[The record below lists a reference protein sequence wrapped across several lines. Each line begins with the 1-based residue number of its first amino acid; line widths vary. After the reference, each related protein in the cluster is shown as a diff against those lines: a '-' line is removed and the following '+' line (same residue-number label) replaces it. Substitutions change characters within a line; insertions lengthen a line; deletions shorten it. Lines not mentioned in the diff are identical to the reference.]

1 MRGGFDYKEFTREF
15 KAICGSLENG
25 EESKYD
31 EHLKTTDLLLNEFFD
46 EVFKP
51 ALSDK
56 DFCYPADVNSVAQL
70 FQSIYSV
77 CSSSRERL
85 ILLLGESLVY
95 ATFGNMLSAETDVER

>member
-1 MRGGFDYKEFTREF
+1 MRDGFDYIKFTREF
-15 KAICGSLENG
+15 KEICGSLENG

-31 EHLKTTDLLLNEFFD
+31 EHLKTTNMLMDEFFD
-46 EVFKP
+46 KVFNP

-56 DFCYPADVNSVAQL
+56 DFYYPADVNSVAQL

-85 ILLLGESLVY
+85 ILLLGEVLVY
-95 ATFGNMLSAETDVER
+95 ATFGNVLDAETEAG

>member
-1 MRGGFDYKEFTREF
+1 MRDGFDYRKFTREF

-31 EHLKTTDLLLNEFFD
+31 EHLKTTDLLIDEFFD

-51 ALSDK
+51 ALSNK
-56 DFCYPADVNSVAQL
+56 DFCFPADVNSVAQL
-70 FQSIYSV
+70 FKSIYSV

-85 ILLLGESLVY
+85 ILSLGESLVY
-95 ATFGNMLSAETDVER
+95 ATFGNMLSAETDIER

>member
-1 MRGGFDYKEFTREF
+1 MRGSFDYKEFTREF

-51 ALSDK
+51 ALSNK
-56 DFCYPADVNSVAQL
+56 EFCYPADVNSVAQL

-77 CSSSRERL
+77 CSSPRERL
-85 ILLLGESLVY
+85 ILLLGEALVY
-95 ATFGNMLSAETDVER
+95 ATFGDVLDAETEAG

>member
-1 MRGGFDYKEFTREF
+1 MRGDFDYKEFTREF

-56 DFCYPADVNSVAQL
+56 GFCFPTDVNSVAQL

-77 CSSSRERL
+77 CSSPRERL

-95 ATFGNMLSAETDVER
+95 ATFGNMFNAETEAG

>member
-1 MRGGFDYKEFTREF
+1 MKDGFDYRKFTREF
-15 KAICGSLENG
+15 KEICGSLENG

-46 EVFKP
+46 KVFNP

-56 DFCYPADVNSVAQL
+56 GFCYPADVNSVAQL

>member
-1 MRGGFDYKEFTREF
+1 MFDYKEFTRKF

-31 EHLKTTDLLLNEFFD
+31 EHLKTTDLLMNEFFD

-51 ALSDK
+51 TLSNK
-56 DFCYPADVNSVAQL
+56 GFCFPVDIDSVAQL

-77 CSSSRERL
+77 CSSPRERL
-85 ILLLGESLVY
+85 ILSLGEALVY
-95 ATFGNMLSAETDVER
+95 ATFGDVLDAETDVER

>member
-1 MRGGFDYKEFTREF
+1 MRDGFDYRKFTREF
-15 KAICGSLENG
+15 KEICGSLENG

-31 EHLKTTDLLLNEFFD
+31 EHLKTTNLLMDEFFD

-51 ALSDK
+51 ALSNK
-56 DFCYPADVNSVAQL
+56 HFCFPVDIDSVAQL

-85 ILLLGESLVY
+85 ILSLGWALVY
-95 ATFGNMLSAETDVER
+95 ATFGDVLDAETEAG

>member
-1 MRGGFDYKEFTREF
+1 MRGDFDYKEFTREF

-56 DFCYPADVNSVAQL
+56 CFCFPTDVNSVAQL

-77 CSSSRERL
+77 CSSPRERL

-95 ATFGNMLSAETDVER
+95 ATFGNMFNAETEAG